1 MQEFVISPEEREQ
14 LEEWLADPDTSPR
27 LQVRA
32 QVVLALAGGLA
43 DREVARHCGV
53 ARQTVALWRRRV
65 QQHGTVSTILRDAP
79 GRGRKPSV
87 PADVRAEIYAAYD
100 RARRDGR
107 ARSVRDLAQQF
118 GLSAATVHRALKAG
132 RSSAEPAPPA
142 APGLSVTSRPGRSS
156 EDAPPGDMSASPAA

>member
-1 MQEFVISPEEREQ
+1 MQEFVITSEDREQ
-14 LEEWLADPDTSPR
+14 LEAWLGDPDIAPR
-27 LQVRA
+27 IQMRA

-43 DREVARHCGV
+43 DREVARQCGV

-65 QQHGTVSTILRDAP
+65 QQEGTVHTILTDAP

-87 PADVRAEIYAAYD
+87 PADVRAEICAAYE

-107 ARSVRDLAQQF
+107 TRSVRDLAKEF

-132 RSSAEPAPPA
+132 RARAELTPPETSSVLAPPWLGTSAEEV
-142 APGLSVTSRPGRSS
+142 S
-156 EDAPPGDMSASPAA
+156 PGDASASPA